1 LNRVHRR
8 LEFRRLRLGAA
19 LLSPLSSWAAH
30 AVAWRRHSWRHS
42 HRLRRGDRL
51 ELPEPAAAVV
61 VIKDV
66 VARCMAEAASLRP
79 GFEWIQQCST
89 LQLRCCGIRHLAAS
103 IRSGQYRLASSIASD
118 TTNRSNS
125 SSRNERMSSSHKKFT
140 VSVEGNIGSGKST
153 MLEYFSSGIVE
164 SIPEPIDK
172 WCNLAGICTGLSA
185 HRPVKML
192 ERSVYTARFCFM
204 TNAVNQGLLNSAEM
218 QVLDCYYRSLLTGQ
232 WAEHLRVDL
241 YVYLRCPPEICFN
254 RVKLRNR
261 SEESA
266 GVTLSLLENLHQL
279 HEQWLLD
286 DQSADRPNAPT
297 KRTPRATY
305 TSPASIVIVIIFS
318 EHILNPRCRS
328 RGWQS
333 WRDSFA
339 FIQSGRTGAR

>member
-1 LNRVHRR
+1 
-8 LEFRRLRLGAA
+8 
-19 LLSPLSSWAAH
+19 
-30 AVAWRRHSWRHS
+30 
-42 HRLRRGDRL
+42 
-51 ELPEPAAAVV
+51 
-61 VIKDV
+61 
-66 VARCMAEAASLRP
+66 
-79 GFEWIQQCST
+79 
-89 LQLRCCGIRHLAAS
+89 LRCCGIRHLAAS

-153 MLEYFSSGIVE
+153 MLEYFSSVKSAQGIVE

-172 WCNLAGICTGLSA
+172 WCNLAGVNLLERLYTDPKRWFFSFNLYCMLTRLDMHRFVT

-286 DQSADRPNAPT
+286 DQSADRPNAPVLVLDASQDLNDM
-297 KRTPRATY
+297 KSQWDRHM
-305 TSPASIVIVIIFS
+305 PA
-318 EHILNPRCRS
+318 ILFDQHLS
-328 RGWQS
+328 K
-333 WRDSFA
+333 DSCLGNQKPGYVLA
-339 FIQSGRTGAR
+339 KSCDS